1 VPELDYKLLFNAVL
15 EGVLVAENQGPIIY
29 ANPAVERLLGWE
41 SWELIGQ
48 PLEMLLTCPE
58 HADFEEAAR
67 EGLPAML
74 GRTLRHVILRRDRSE
89 IEVELSLTTVFVGS
103 RPLWIATLRDLRD
116 RLELEANA
124 QLYGEAQE
132 AVRARD
138 EFLSVVSHE
147 LKTPLCALALSLQ
160 TLALRA
166 QSGPSAAPSLEELA
180 AKAESANQVV
190 QRILRLMDEMLE
202 VSRIT
207 GGRIDLNLEEL
218 DLAAFVRELLERSR
232 EPLERAGCALEFHAE
247 DGAVGKWDRLRIEQI
262 VNNLLSNAMKYGRG
276 KPIQVSLANNEH
288 AASLSVRD
296 CGIGIPVEE
305 QARIFERFERA
316 VSARIYTGFGLGL
329 WIVRQ
334 IVDAMG
340 GSIHVQSQ
348 PGKGS
353 LFTVTIPRD
362 PISAAHLPFH
372 SSIQT
377 GTA

>member
-1 VPELDYKLLFNAVL
+1 VLELDYKLLFNAVP
-15 EGVLVAENQGPIIY
+15 EGVVVAEHQGPILY
-29 ANPAVERLLGWE
+29 ANPAVERLLGWGP
-41 SWELIGQ
+41 LDLVGQ
-48 PLEMLLTCPE
+48 RLEMLLTCAE
-58 HADFEEAAR
+58 HVAEA
-67 EGLPAML
+67 EGEDLAAIL
-74 GRTLRHVILRRDRSE
+74 GRTVRHLILRRDRSE
-89 IEVELSLTTVFVGS
+89 IEVELSLATVFVGS
-103 RPLWIATLRDLRD
+103 QPLWIATLRDLKD

-124 QLYGEAQE
+124 QLYGEAQQ

-166 QSGPSAAPSLEELA
+166 QFAPSAAPSLEELA

-207 GGRIDLNLEEL
+207 GGRINLDLEEL
-218 DLAAFVRELLERSR
+218 DLAGFVGELLERSR
-232 EPLERAGCALEFHAE
+232 EQLERAGCALEFRAE
-247 DGAVGKWDRLRIEQI
+247 KGTRGKWDRLRIEQI

-276 KPIQVSLANNEH
+276 KPVEVSLTSNDH

-296 CGIGIPVEE
+296 RGIGIPIEE

-316 VSARIYTGFGLGL
+316 VTARIYTGFGLGL

-353 LFTVTIPRD
+353 IFTVTIPRD
-362 PISAAHLPFH
+362 PISAAQLPFQ
-372 SSIQT
+372 SSIHT
-377 GTA
+377 GSA

>member
-1 VPELDYKLLFNAVL
+1 VLELDYRLLFNAL
-15 EGVLVAENQGPIIY
+15 PEGVLVAESQGPVIY
-29 ANPAVERLLGWE
+29 ANPAVEKLLGWE
-41 SWELIGQ
+41 SSDVVGQ
-48 PLEMLLTCPE
+48 PLQRLLTRIEHGDSAGVAPE
-58 HADFEEAAR
+58 D
-67 EGLPAML
+67 LPAKL
-74 GRTLRHVILRRDRSE
+74 GRTLRHLMLRRDQSE
-89 IEVELSLTTVFVGS
+89 IEVELSVTTVFIGS
-103 RPLWIATLRDLRD
+103 RPLWIAILRDLED
-116 RLELEANA
+116 RLELEASA
-124 QLYGEAQE
+124 QLCGEAQE

-190 QRILRLMDEMLE
+190 QRILRLMDEMLD

-207 GGRIDLNLEEL
+207 GGRFNLNLERL
-218 DLAAFVRELLERSR
+218 DLAVFVGELLERSR
-232 EPLERAGCALEFHAE
+232 EELERAGCAIEFRAE
-247 DGAVGKWDRLRIEQI
+247 NGTSGRWDRLRIEQI
-262 VNNLLSNAMKYGRG
+262 VSNLLSNAMKYGRG
-276 KPIQVSLANNEH
+276 KPIEVSLTSNEH
-288 AASLSVRD
+288 AARLSVRD
-296 CGIGIPVEE
+296 WGIGIPVEE

-348 PGKGS
+348 PGRGS

-362 PISAAHLPFH
+362 PISAAQLPFQ
-372 SSIQT
+372 SSTQT

>member
-1 VPELDYKLLFNAVL
+1 MLELDYRLLFNAL
-15 EGVLVAENQGPIIY
+15 PEGVLVAESQGPVIY
-29 ANPAVERLLGWE
+29 ANPAVEKLLGWE
-41 SWELIGQ
+41 SSDVVGQ
-48 PLEMLLTCPE
+48 PLQRLLTRIEHGDSAGVAPE
-58 HADFEEAAR
+58 D
-67 EGLPAML
+67 LPAKL
-74 GRTLRHVILRRDRSE
+74 GRTLRHLMLRRDQSE
-89 IEVELSLTTVFVGS
+89 IEVELSVTTVFIGS
-103 RPLWIATLRDLRD
+103 RPLWIAILRDLED
-116 RLELEANA
+116 RLELEASA
-124 QLYGEAQE
+124 QLCGEAQE

-190 QRILRLMDEMLE
+190 QRILRLMDEMLD

-207 GGRIDLNLEEL
+207 GGRFNLNLERL
-218 DLAAFVRELLERSR
+218 DLAVFVGELLERSR
-232 EPLERAGCALEFHAE
+232 EELERAGCAIEFRAE
-247 DGAVGKWDRLRIEQI
+247 NGTSGRWDRLRIEQI
-262 VNNLLSNAMKYGRG
+262 VSNLLSNAMKYGRG
-276 KPIQVSLANNEH
+276 KPIEVSLTSNEH
-288 AASLSVRD
+288 AARLSVRD
-296 CGIGIPVEE
+296 WGIGIPVEE

-348 PGKGS
+348 PGRGS

-362 PISAAHLPFH
+362 PISAAQLPFQ
-372 SSIQT
+372 SSTQT